1 MSVNQIVIKVMDR
14 LLMRIGL
21 VAFSVYSPTLF
32 SAYLP
37 LQYINTAYESSI
49 KTVILTQS
57 GSYERFPA
65 IDLNSNQQLNLQ
77 FDDMMPE
84 NDNYQYTIVHCSSDW
99 QPSSLKPNEYITGS
113 LFENIVDY
121 SFSTTTFQTYTHY
134 SLNFPSSDL
143 KPKLSGNY
151 IIKVYRNFDENDLI
165 LTRRFMVVDDK
176 FVINADPKIASN
188 AGIRFSSQEID
199 FTVNMGDNRV
209 PNPMID
215 VKATIMQNLR
225 WDNAIFDL
233 KPRFINGKIL
243 DYNYETGNIF
253 LGGNEFRYFDIRNLR
268 FLSFNVRRKYDE
280 NNIKNAVLYADANR
294 MGQPYLQTID
304 FNGKIVVD
312 NRDGG
317 VKGEIESDYA
327 AVHFTL
333 VSDKLSKDVYIFG
346 ELSDWQLKDEY
357 KMEWNEK
364 SGQYE
369 KMMMLKQA
377 YYNYYYAIPGT
388 DQQADIS
395 YTEGNHS
402 NTENDYHILIYNKN
416 PFMQYDE
423 LLGTLHCNSMTRK

>member
-1 MSVNQIVIKVMDR
+1 MSVNHTVRKAFRILTMAVSVLPFAR
-14 LLMRIGL
+14 LN
-21 VAFSVYSPTLF
+21 A
-32 SAYLP
+32 AYLP
-37 LQYINTAYESSI
+37 LQYSNTAYESSI
-49 KTVILTQS
+49 KTVILTQA

-65 IDLNSNQQLNLQ
+65 IDLGSNQQLNLQ

-84 NDNYQYTIVHCSSDW
+84 NDNYQYTIIHCSSDW
-99 QPSSLKPNEYITGS
+99 KPSNLKPNEYIAGS
-113 LFENIVDY
+113 LFETITNY
-121 SFSTTTFQTYTHY
+121 AFSTTTFQTYTHY
-134 SLNFPSSDL
+134 HLDFPTAEL

-176 FVINADPKIASN
+176 FVISPDPKIASN
-188 AGIRFSSQEID
+188 ANIRFTSQEID
-199 FTVNMGDNRV
+199 FSVNMGDNRI
-209 PNPMID
+209 PNPMTD

-253 LGGNEFRYFDIRNLR
+253 PGGNEFRYFDIRNLR
-268 FLSFNVRRKYDE
+268 FLSYNVRRKYDE

-294 MGQPYLQTID
+294 MGQTYTQTID

-333 VSDKLSKDVYIFG
+333 ISDKLDKDVYIFG
-346 ELSDWQLKDEY
+346 ELTDWQIREEF

-369 KMMMLKQA
+369 KMLMLKQA
-377 YYNYYYAIPGT
+377 YYNYYYVTPDAAGK
-388 DQQADIS
+388 ADIS
-395 YTEGNHS
+395 YTEGSHS

-423 LLGTLHCNSMTRK
+423 LLGTIHCNSMQRK